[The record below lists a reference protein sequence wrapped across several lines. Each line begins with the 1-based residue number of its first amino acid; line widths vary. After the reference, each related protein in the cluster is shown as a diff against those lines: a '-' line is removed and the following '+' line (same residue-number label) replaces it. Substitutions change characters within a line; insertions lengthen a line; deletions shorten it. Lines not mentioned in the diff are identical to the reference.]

1 MSEIRVNLR
10 DDQNWELEKTEKSV
24 DTEKQTHYDEAENV
38 DDYLLELNEAAP
50 PVWTVLEH
58 TINSV
63 TALLTPLMLC
73 FFYPASDT
81 AELTPIYVAVFMVT
95 PILCISECLIACN
108 QVPFNEFQHSITG
121 RTLQTHFLIGIT
133 ILSFPVTRN
142 LWIVCLIAVMNVF
155 AIGYTWQ
162 NTDNVRDKKRCRKVI
177 IATTIFTTFGF
188 LAADTVDT
196 AFALASTSLFFGLL
210 INAIQG
216 VRNKLE
222 RPRKN
227 VCSLFFTPSVYVCGA
242 LYVIAAAM
250 QVAKLAGKET
260 PHLPHTIEELYSLEK
275 DIFPFPNTFPLH
287 QVSILE
293 GGMLLFSQNQSEIPA
308 NWTN

>member
-1 MSEIRVNLR
+1 MSEIRVNLS
-10 DDQNWELEKTEKSV
+10 DVENGKLDKTEKSV
-24 DTEKQTHYDEAENV
+24 DTEKETHYDDTENV

-73 FFYPASDT
+73 FFFPASET
-81 AELTPIYVAVFMVT
+81 AQLTPIYVAVFMVT
-95 PILCISECLIACN
+95 PIICIGECLIACN
-108 QVPFNEFQHSITG
+108 KIPLEEFQHSITG

-133 ILSFPVTRN
+133 IISFPVTRN
-142 LWIVCLIAVMNVF
+142 LWIVCLIAIINVF

-162 NTDNVRDKKRCRKVI
+162 NTDNVRDKNRCRKVV
-177 IATTIFTTFGF
+177 IATTIVTTFGF
-188 LAADTVDT
+188 LAADTADT
-196 AFALASTSLFFGLL
+196 AFALAFTSLFFGLL

-216 VRNKLE
+216 VRNKRE

-260 PHLPHTIEELYSLEK
+260 PHLPHTIEELYNLEK
-275 DIFPFPNTFPLH
+275 NIFPFSNPFLVH
-287 QVSILE
+287 QGSIL
-293 GGMLLFSQNQSEIPA
+293 GGGTLLLPHNHSEMPA